1 MLQSGEALLVKP
13 ISEYAHVCEK
23 ATLEEFLSE
32 DQAAVFIHCKILDP
46 LRAVV
51 GAPGETIDRLAL
63 ERAPSIDPEG
73 AFSPMLAY
81 AVLPI
86 ESTDGP
92 RTGEFLIGC
101 GQGCDILLNDASI
114 SRAHAWIELR
124 DGAFLL
130 RDNASAAGT
139 QVNDELLEVG
149 EERKL
154 RSGAKVS
161 FGAVDLL
168 FLGPAEFY
176 HFVKRVLD

>member
-1 MLQSGEALLVKP
+1 MKP
-13 ISEYAHVCEK
+13 ISEFRHVCEK
-23 ATLEEFLSE
+23 NTLEEFLAQESS
-32 DQAAVFIHCKILDP
+32 AVFIHCKVLDP
-46 LRAVV
+46 LRTVD
-51 GAPGETIDRLAL
+51 GTPGETIDRLAL
-63 ERAPSIDPEG
+63 EREPSIDPEG

-81 AVLPI
+81 SVLPI
-86 ESTDGP
+86 EAQDGP
-92 RTGEFLIGC
+92 RAGEFLIGC
-101 GQGCDILLNDASI
+101 GQNCDILLNDASI

-124 DGAFLL
+124 DGAYLL